1 MPVAIASKTVPFH
14 FFFKQ
19 ILKRRPTIKPK
30 RNLMMNVLRYV
41 FQPYPKAK
49 SQKPMPRDPA
59 SPPINGPQSNPARTQ
74 KRFPK

>member
-1 MPVAIASKTVPFH
+1 
-14 FFFKQ
+14 
-19 ILKRRPTIKPK
+19 
-30 RNLMMNVLRYV
+30 MMNVLRYV

-59 SPPINGPQSNPARTQ
+59 SPPISGPQSNPARTQ